1 MDYKDG
7 KKSAQEE
14 ALFPFKLYLPICV
27 HTSGKG
33 DFVFLTLSTAKILG
47 LTTLCLASP
56 FSYLILYSHIC
67 AHCLGRMRVCFSNFA
82 TLPPFFL
89 IQFLAALGFQF
100 LCMAFSSCGEWGSGH
115 SGQVSHCSGFSC

>member
-1 MDYKDG
+1 MDYNDG

-47 LTTLCLASP
+47 LTTLFLASP
-56 FSYLILYSHIC
+56 FSYHFMPPHLCSL
-67 AHCLGRMRVCFSNFA
+67 LGPDES
-82 TLPPFFL
+82 LL
-89 IQFLAALGFQF
+89 
-100 LCMAFSSCGEWGSGH
+100 
-115 SGQVSHCSGFSC
+115 